1 MGIAADIVKFF
12 YTPNSSQS
20 LLQAGQVNP
29 KSLSQFMD
37 QAGIYNLSEILPVIH
52 RLVSQVMLIPAGS
65 FIGGTPP
72 INERY
77 YSPIYIP
84 ESANYGMYDF
94 AAYGFPKIYN
104 SFKDAVQ
111 AVVVIKE
118 NGDEDIGS
126 GFLLKNRMFMTARHC
141 IANMKEIRITKCNH
155 ATASLSNIWIP
166 TDDAIDLALLQ
177 FEEDPFPNVVQGFLC
192 DEAKILDDV
201 LTMGYPPIPGYDYV
215 LVAEKAQIAGLKS
228 TTGQVVAEK
237 ECLLIRQ
244 EHILISARVKGGNSG
259 GPVITNQGCVT
270 GVITQLPAGEEGRA
284 DILGYAAAIPFKT
297 LKQLIDGC
305 SNAPNQHVARLPFK
319 RTPQG
324 FFSTLQ

>member
-12 YTPNSSQS
+12 YTPNSSQP
-20 LLQAGQVNP
+20 LLQAGKVNS
-29 KSLSQFMD
+29 KSLCQFMD
-37 QAGIYNLSEILPVIH
+37 HTGITNLSEILPVIH
-52 RLVSQVMLIPAGS
+52 RLVSQGMLIPAGRY
-65 FIGGTPP
+65 IEGIPP
-72 INERY
+72 MNEKY
-77 YSPIYIP
+77 YSPIYNS

-118 NGDEDIGS
+118 SGDEDIGS

-141 IANMKEIRITKCNH
+141 IENMREIKITGWNH
-155 ATASLSNIWIP
+155 TTAPLSHIWIP

-177 FEEDPFPNVVQGFLC
+177 FEADPFPNVEGFLC

-201 LTMGYPPIPGYDYV
+201 LTMGYPPILGYDYV
-215 LVAEKAQIAGLKS
+215 LVAEKAQVAGLKS

-237 ECLLIRQ
+237 ECYITRQ

-270 GVITQLPAGEEGRA
+270 GVITQLPAGAEA
-284 DILGYAAAIPFKT
+284 TVDILGYAAAIPFKT

-305 SNAPNQHVARLPFK
+305 SNAPNEKVARLPFK
-319 RTPQG
+319 KTSQG
-324 FFSTLQ
+324 FFSTL